1 MFYLTFLS
9 VSYTFNWAG
18 IYEYKQKFIDGF
30 MMTIVIS
37 FFALILSFLIGL
49 FFAYGQ
55 SSKVIFL
62 RFFSRFY
69 IEGIRGTP
77 LLVQILIFYYVFANS
92 LGLENRYV
100 VGVVILALF
109 SGAYWAVITM
119 GVTLEIAKLVTV
131 SWLYRNWNLDLLPQ
145 SIRAYLLSAVLMLM
159 FITSIGIFG
168 FLSKAHLD
176 TAAPN
181 TGNRLLV
188 KNIERQIDSEKK
200 AITGA
205 QKIVDQLDK
214 ALDKVIDKDA
224 DKGLI
229 ERQKQITERNRANNI
244 ITNSSKK
251 ITDLSNQKL
260 KYDKDQLAIDKEVG
274 PFKYVAEILFGDADD
289 GNLDRAVRFIII
301 CLILVFDPLAVLMLV
316 AVNVSIKEYQ
326 RNKGIINKEQELE
339 KKIERLQKK
348 NDTYKEKQ
356 GVLLKSIFG
365 ENADQKSLSELNPD
379 EIKVKLDQIMEIKD
393 EKNT

>member
-1 MFYLTFLS
+1 MILTILLLISGLAVS
-9 VSYTFNWAG
+9 VVG
-18 IYEYKQKFIDGF
+18 
-30 MMTIVIS
+30 
-37 FFALILSFLIGL
+37 
-49 FFAYGQ
+49 AYY
-55 SSKVIFL
+55 SI
-62 RFFSRFY
+62 
-69 IEGIRGTP
+69 
-77 LLVQILIFYYVFANS
+77 
-92 LGLENRYV
+92 LGLA
-100 VGVVILALF
+100 ALF
-109 SGAYWAVITM
+109 AGAYWAVITM

-205 QKIVDQLDK
+205 QKIIDQLDT

-229 ERQKQITERNRANNI
+229 ERQKQTTERNRVNNI
-244 ITNSSKK
+244 IANSSKK

-326 RNKGIINKEQELE
+326 RNKKLLNLNKEETLE
-339 KKIERLQKK
+339 QQVERLKKRNESLKDKERDYKTFVQKLGA
-348 NDTYKEKQ
+348 KE
-356 GVLLKSIFG
+356 LSDL
-365 ENADQKSLSELNPD
+365 NAD
-379 EIKVKLDQIMEIKD
+379 EIKVKLDQIYDWNEKKGKD
-393 EKNT
+393 DKNT

>member
-1 MFYLTFLS
+1 MILTILLFLS
-9 VSYTFNWAG
+9 GIAVSVVG
-18 IYEYKQKFIDGF
+18 
-30 MMTIVIS
+30 
-37 FFALILSFLIGL
+37 
-49 FFAYGQ
+49 AYY
-55 SSKVIFL
+55 SI
-62 RFFSRFY
+62 
-69 IEGIRGTP
+69 
-77 LLVQILIFYYVFANS
+77 
-92 LGLENRYV
+92 LGLA
-100 VGVVILALF
+100 ALF
-109 SGAYWAVITM
+109 AGAYWAVITM

-205 QKIVDQLDK
+205 QKIIDQLDT

-229 ERQKQITERNRANNI
+229 ERQKQTTERNRVNNI

>member
-1 MFYLTFLS
+1 MILTILLLIS
-9 VSYTFNWAG
+9 GLAVS
-18 IYEYKQKFIDGF
+18 I
-30 MMTIVIS
+30 
-37 FFALILSFLIGL
+37 IG
-49 FFAYGQ
+49 AYY
-55 SSKVIFL
+55 SI
-62 RFFSRFY
+62 
-69 IEGIRGTP
+69 
-77 LLVQILIFYYVFANS
+77 
-92 LGLENRYV
+92 LGLA
-100 VGVVILALF
+100 ALF
-109 SGAYWAVITM
+109 AGAYWAVVTM
-119 GVTLEIAKLVTV
+119 GITLEVAKLVTV
-131 SWLYRNWNLDLLPQ
+131 SWLYRNWKLDLLPQ
-145 SIRAYLLSAVLMLM
+145 SIRMYLLSAVLMLM

-176 TAAPN
+176 TSAPN

-188 KNIERQIDSEKK
+188 KNIERQIESEKK

-229 ERQKQITERNRANNI
+229 ERQKQQNERNRANNI
-244 ITNSSKK
+244 ITNSSNK
-251 ITDLSNQKL
+251 ITQLSNQKL
-260 KYDKDQLAIDKEVG
+260 NYDKNQLAIDKEIG

-289 GNLDRAVRFIII
+289 GNLDRAVRFVII
-301 CLILVFDPLAVLMLV
+301 CLLFVFDPLAVLMLV

-326 RNKGIINKEQELE
+326 RNKGVRNKEEELE

-348 NDTYKEKQ
+348 NEVYKEKQ

-365 ENADQKSLSELNPD
+365 DNADQKSLAELNPD
-379 EIKVKLDQIMEIKD
+379 EIKVKLDQIMEMKD

>member
-1 MFYLTFLS
+1 MILTILLFISGIAVS
-9 VSYTFNWAG
+9 VVG
-18 IYEYKQKFIDGF
+18 
-30 MMTIVIS
+30 
-37 FFALILSFLIGL
+37 
-49 FFAYGQ
+49 AYY
-55 SSKVIFL
+55 SI
-62 RFFSRFY
+62 
-69 IEGIRGTP
+69 
-77 LLVQILIFYYVFANS
+77 
-92 LGLENRYV
+92 LGLA
-100 VGVVILALF
+100 ALF
-109 SGAYWAVITM
+109 AGAYWAVITM
-119 GVTLEIAKLVTV
+119 GVTLEVAKLVTV

-205 QKIVDQLDK
+205 QKIIDQLDT

-229 ERQKQITERNRANNI
+229 ERQKQTTERNRVNNI
-244 ITNSSKK
+244 IANSSKK

-326 RNKGIINKEQELE
+326 RNKGIKNKEEDLE

-348 NDTYKEKQ
+348 NEVYKEKQ

-365 ENADQKSLSELNPD
+365 NNADQKSLAELDPD
-379 EIKVKLDQIMEIKD
+379 EIKVKLDQILEIKD
-393 EKNT
+393 EKNS

>member
-1 MFYLTFLS
+1 MILTILLFISGIAVS
-9 VSYTFNWAG
+9 VVG
-18 IYEYKQKFIDGF
+18 
-30 MMTIVIS
+30 
-37 FFALILSFLIGL
+37 
-49 FFAYGQ
+49 AYY
-55 SSKVIFL
+55 SI
-62 RFFSRFY
+62 
-69 IEGIRGTP
+69 
-77 LLVQILIFYYVFANS
+77 
-92 LGLENRYV
+92 LGL
-100 VGVVILALF
+100 ASLF
-109 SGAYWAVITM
+109 AGAYWAVITM

-200 AITGA
+200 AIEGA

-244 ITNSSKK
+244 IANSSKK

-326 RNKGIINKEQELE
+326 RSKGIKNKEEDLE

>member
-1 MFYLTFLS
+1 MILTILLFISGIAVS
-9 VSYTFNWAG
+9 VVG
-18 IYEYKQKFIDGF
+18 
-30 MMTIVIS
+30 
-37 FFALILSFLIGL
+37 
-49 FFAYGQ
+49 AYY
-55 SSKVIFL
+55 SI
-62 RFFSRFY
+62 
-69 IEGIRGTP
+69 
-77 LLVQILIFYYVFANS
+77 
-92 LGLENRYV
+92 LGLA
-100 VGVVILALF
+100 ALF
-109 SGAYWAVITM
+109 AGAYWAVITM

-205 QKIVDQLDK
+205 QKIIDQLDT

-229 ERQKQITERNRANNI
+229 ERQKQTTERNRVNNI
-244 ITNSSKK
+244 IANSSKK

-326 RNKGIINKEQELE
+326 RSKNLVNKEETLE
-339 KKIERLQKK
+339 QQIERLKKRNESLRDKERDYKAFVQKLGA
-348 NDTYKEKQ
+348 KE
-356 GVLLKSIFG
+356 
-365 ENADQKSLSELNPD
+365 LSDLDAD
-379 EIKVKLDQIMEIKD
+379 EIKVKLDQIYDWNEKKGKD
-393 EKNT
+393 DKNT

>member
-1 MFYLTFLS
+1 MILTILLFISGIAVS
-9 VSYTFNWAG
+9 VVG
-18 IYEYKQKFIDGF
+18 
-30 MMTIVIS
+30 
-37 FFALILSFLIGL
+37 
-49 FFAYGQ
+49 AYY
-55 SSKVIFL
+55 SI
-62 RFFSRFY
+62 
-69 IEGIRGTP
+69 
-77 LLVQILIFYYVFANS
+77 
-92 LGLENRYV
+92 LGLA
-100 VGVVILALF
+100 ALF
-109 SGAYWAVITM
+109 AGAYWAVITM

-200 AITGA
+200 AIEGA

-244 ITNSSKK
+244 IANSSKK

-326 RNKGIINKEQELE
+326 RNKNLVNKEETLE
-339 KKIERLQKK
+339 QQVERLKKRNESLRDKERDYKAFVQKLGA
-348 NDTYKEKQ
+348 KE
-356 GVLLKSIFG
+356 
-365 ENADQKSLSELNPD
+365 LSDLDAD
-379 EIKVKLDQIMEIKD
+379 EIKVKLDQIYDWNEKKGKD
-393 EKNT
+393 DKNT

>member
-1 MFYLTFLS
+1 MILTILLFISGIAVS
-9 VSYTFNWAG
+9 VVG
-18 IYEYKQKFIDGF
+18 
-30 MMTIVIS
+30 
-37 FFALILSFLIGL
+37 
-49 FFAYGQ
+49 AYY
-55 SSKVIFL
+55 SI
-62 RFFSRFY
+62 
-69 IEGIRGTP
+69 
-77 LLVQILIFYYVFANS
+77 
-92 LGLENRYV
+92 LGLA
-100 VGVVILALF
+100 ALF
-109 SGAYWAVITM
+109 AGAYWAVITM

-229 ERQKQITERNRANNI
+229 ERQKQTTERNKVNNI
-244 ITNSSKK
+244 IANSSKK

>member
-1 MFYLTFLS
+1 MILTILLFLS
-9 VSYTFNWAG
+9 GIAVSVVG
-18 IYEYKQKFIDGF
+18 
-30 MMTIVIS
+30 
-37 FFALILSFLIGL
+37 
-49 FFAYGQ
+49 AYY
-55 SSKVIFL
+55 SI
-62 RFFSRFY
+62 
-69 IEGIRGTP
+69 
-77 LLVQILIFYYVFANS
+77 
-92 LGLENRYV
+92 LGLA
-100 VGVVILALF
+100 ALF
-109 SGAYWAVITM
+109 AGAYWAVVTM
-119 GVTLEIAKLVTV
+119 GVTLEVAKLVTV

-145 SIRAYLLSAVLMLM
+145 SIRMYLLSAVLMLM

-176 TAAPN
+176 TSAPN

-188 KNIERQIDSEKK
+188 KNIERQIESEKK
-200 AITGA
+200 AIAGA

-244 ITNSSKK
+244 IANSSKK

-326 RNKGIINKEQELE
+326 RNKGVKNKEEELE

-348 NDTYKEKQ
+348 NEVYKEKQ

-365 ENADQKSLSELNPD
+365 DNADQKTLSELDPD
-379 EIKVKLDQIMEIKD
+379 EIKVKLDQILEIKD

>member
-1 MFYLTFLS
+1 MILTILLFISGIAVS
-9 VSYTFNWAG
+9 VVG
-18 IYEYKQKFIDGF
+18 
-30 MMTIVIS
+30 
-37 FFALILSFLIGL
+37 
-49 FFAYGQ
+49 AYY
-55 SSKVIFL
+55 SI
-62 RFFSRFY
+62 
-69 IEGIRGTP
+69 
-77 LLVQILIFYYVFANS
+77 
-92 LGLENRYV
+92 LGLA
-100 VGVVILALF
+100 ALF
-109 SGAYWAVITM
+109 AGAYWAVITM

-205 QKIVDQLDK
+205 QKIIDQLDT

-229 ERQKQITERNRANNI
+229 ERQKQTTERNRVNNI
-244 ITNSSKK
+244 IANSSKK

-326 RNKGIINKEQELE
+326 RSKGIKNKEEDLE

>member
-1 MFYLTFLS
+1 MILTILLFISGIAVS
-9 VSYTFNWAG
+9 VVG
-18 IYEYKQKFIDGF
+18 
-30 MMTIVIS
+30 
-37 FFALILSFLIGL
+37 
-49 FFAYGQ
+49 AYY
-55 SSKVIFL
+55 SI
-62 RFFSRFY
+62 
-69 IEGIRGTP
+69 
-77 LLVQILIFYYVFANS
+77 
-92 LGLENRYV
+92 LGLA
-100 VGVVILALF
+100 ALF
-109 SGAYWAVITM
+109 AGAYWAVITM

-200 AITGA
+200 AIEGA

-244 ITNSSKK
+244 IANSSKK

-326 RNKGIINKEQELE
+326 RSKGIKNKEEDLE

-379 EIKVKLDQIMEIKD
+379 EIKVKLDQIMEMKD

>member
-1 MFYLTFLS
+1 MILTILLFLS
-9 VSYTFNWAG
+9 GIAVSVVG
-18 IYEYKQKFIDGF
+18 
-30 MMTIVIS
+30 
-37 FFALILSFLIGL
+37 
-49 FFAYGQ
+49 AYY
-55 SSKVIFL
+55 SI
-62 RFFSRFY
+62 
-69 IEGIRGTP
+69 
-77 LLVQILIFYYVFANS
+77 
-92 LGLENRYV
+92 LGL
-100 VGVVILALF
+100 ASLF
-109 SGAYWAVITM
+109 AGAYWAVITM
-119 GVTLEIAKLVTV
+119 GVTLEVAKLVTV

-181 TGNRLLV
+181 SGNRLLV

-200 AITGA
+200 AIEGA

-244 ITNSSKK
+244 IANSSKK

>member
-1 MFYLTFLS
+1 MILTILLFLS
-9 VSYTFNWAG
+9 GIAVSVVG
-18 IYEYKQKFIDGF
+18 
-30 MMTIVIS
+30 
-37 FFALILSFLIGL
+37 
-49 FFAYGQ
+49 AYY
-55 SSKVIFL
+55 SI
-62 RFFSRFY
+62 
-69 IEGIRGTP
+69 
-77 LLVQILIFYYVFANS
+77 
-92 LGLENRYV
+92 LGLA
-100 VGVVILALF
+100 ALF
-109 SGAYWAVITM
+109 AGAYWAVITM

-205 QKIVDQLDK
+205 QKIIDQLDT

-229 ERQKQITERNRANNI
+229 ERQKQTTERNRVNNI
-244 ITNSSKK
+244 IANSSKK

-326 RNKGIINKEQELE
+326 RSKGVKNKEEDLE
-339 KKIERLQKK
+339 KKVERLQKK
-348 NDTYKEKQ
+348 NDLYKEKQ

-365 ENADQKSLSELNPD
+365 ENADQKSLEQLDPN
-379 EIKVKLDQIMEIKD
+379 EIKIKLDQIMEIKD

>member
-1 MFYLTFLS
+1 MILTILLLIS
-9 VSYTFNWAG
+9 GLAVS
-18 IYEYKQKFIDGF
+18 I
-30 MMTIVIS
+30 
-37 FFALILSFLIGL
+37 IG
-49 FFAYGQ
+49 AYY
-55 SSKVIFL
+55 SI
-62 RFFSRFY
+62 
-69 IEGIRGTP
+69 
-77 LLVQILIFYYVFANS
+77 
-92 LGLENRYV
+92 LGLA
-100 VGVVILALF
+100 ALF
-109 SGAYWAVITM
+109 AGAYWAVVTM

-131 SWLYRNWNLDLLPQ
+131 SWLYRNWKLDLLPQ

-176 TAAPN
+176 TSAPN

-188 KNIERQIDSEKK
+188 KNIERQIESEKK
-200 AITGA
+200 AIAGA

-229 ERQKQITERNRANNI
+229 ERQKQLNDRNRANNI
-244 ITNSSKK
+244 ITSSSNK
-251 ITDLSNQKL
+251 ITQLSNQKL
-260 KYDKDQLAIDKEVG
+260 NYDKNQLAIDKEIG

-289 GNLDRAVRFIII
+289 GNLDRAVRFVII
-301 CLILVFDPLAVLMLV
+301 CLIFVFDPLAVLMLV

-326 RNKGIINKEQELE
+326 RNKGVKNKEEDLE

-348 NDTYKEKQ
+348 NDIYKEKQ

-365 ENADQKSLSELNPD
+365 DNADQKSLAELNPD
-379 EIKVKLDQIMEIKD
+379 EIKVKLDQILEMKD

>member
-1 MFYLTFLS
+1 MILTILLFISGIAVS
-9 VSYTFNWAG
+9 VVG
-18 IYEYKQKFIDGF
+18 
-30 MMTIVIS
+30 
-37 FFALILSFLIGL
+37 
-49 FFAYGQ
+49 AYY
-55 SSKVIFL
+55 SI
-62 RFFSRFY
+62 
-69 IEGIRGTP
+69 
-77 LLVQILIFYYVFANS
+77 
-92 LGLENRYV
+92 LGLA
-100 VGVVILALF
+100 ALF
-109 SGAYWAVITM
+109 AGAYWAVITM

-145 SIRAYLLSAVLMLM
+145 SIRAHLLSAVLMLM

-200 AITGA
+200 AIEGA

-244 ITNSSKK
+244 IANSSKK

-326 RNKGIINKEQELE
+326 RSKGIKNKEEDLE

>member
-1 MFYLTFLS
+1 MILTILLFISGIAVS
-9 VSYTFNWAG
+9 VVG
-18 IYEYKQKFIDGF
+18 
-30 MMTIVIS
+30 
-37 FFALILSFLIGL
+37 
-49 FFAYGQ
+49 AYY
-55 SSKVIFL
+55 SI
-62 RFFSRFY
+62 
-69 IEGIRGTP
+69 
-77 LLVQILIFYYVFANS
+77 
-92 LGLENRYV
+92 LGLA
-100 VGVVILALF
+100 ALF
-109 SGAYWAVITM
+109 AGAYWAVITM

-205 QKIVDQLDK
+205 QKIIDQLDT

-229 ERQKQITERNRANNI
+229 ERQKQTTERNRVNNI

-316 AVNVSIKEYQ
+316 AVNVSIREYQ
-326 RNKGIINKEQELE
+326 RNKGIKNKEEDLE

-348 NDTYKEKQ
+348 NEVYKEKQ

-365 ENADQKSLSELNPD
+365 DNADQKSLAELDPD
-379 EIKVKLDQIMEIKD
+379 EIKVKLDQILEIKD

>member
-1 MFYLTFLS
+1 MILTILLFISGIAVS
-9 VSYTFNWAG
+9 VVG
-18 IYEYKQKFIDGF
+18 
-30 MMTIVIS
+30 
-37 FFALILSFLIGL
+37 
-49 FFAYGQ
+49 AYY
-55 SSKVIFL
+55 SI
-62 RFFSRFY
+62 
-69 IEGIRGTP
+69 
-77 LLVQILIFYYVFANS
+77 
-92 LGLENRYV
+92 LGLA
-100 VGVVILALF
+100 ALF
-109 SGAYWAVITM
+109 AGAYWAVITM

-200 AITGA
+200 AIEGA

-244 ITNSSKK
+244 IANSSKK

-326 RNKGIINKEQELE
+326 RSKNLGNKEETLE
-339 KKIERLQKK
+339 QQIERLKKRNESLRDKERDYKAFVQKLGA
-348 NDTYKEKQ
+348 KE
-356 GVLLKSIFG
+356 
-365 ENADQKSLSELNPD
+365 LSDLDAD
-379 EIKVKLDQIMEIKD
+379 EIKVKLDQIYDWNEKKGKD
-393 EKNT
+393 DKNT

>member
-1 MFYLTFLS
+1 MILTILLFLS
-9 VSYTFNWAG
+9 GIAVSVVG
-18 IYEYKQKFIDGF
+18 
-30 MMTIVIS
+30 
-37 FFALILSFLIGL
+37 
-49 FFAYGQ
+49 AYY
-55 SSKVIFL
+55 SI
-62 RFFSRFY
+62 
-69 IEGIRGTP
+69 
-77 LLVQILIFYYVFANS
+77 
-92 LGLENRYV
+92 LGL
-100 VGVVILALF
+100 ASLF
-109 SGAYWAVITM
+109 AGAYWAVITM

-159 FITSIGIFG
+159 FITSIGVFG

-188 KNIERQIDSEKK
+188 KNIERQIESEKK
-200 AITGA
+200 AIAGA

-244 ITNSSKK
+244 IANSSKK

-326 RNKGIINKEQELE
+326 RSKGVKNKEEDLE
-339 KKIERLQKK
+339 KKVERLQKK
-348 NDTYKEKQ
+348 NDLYKEKQ

-365 ENADQKSLSELNPD
+365 ENADQKSLEQLDPN
-379 EIKVKLDQIMEIKD
+379 EIKIKLDQIMEIKD

>member
-1 MFYLTFLS
+1 MILTILLFISGIAVS
-9 VSYTFNWAG
+9 VVG
-18 IYEYKQKFIDGF
+18 
-30 MMTIVIS
+30 
-37 FFALILSFLIGL
+37 
-49 FFAYGQ
+49 AYY
-55 SSKVIFL
+55 SI
-62 RFFSRFY
+62 
-69 IEGIRGTP
+69 
-77 LLVQILIFYYVFANS
+77 
-92 LGLENRYV
+92 LGLA
-100 VGVVILALF
+100 ALF
-109 SGAYWAVITM
+109 AGAYWAVITM
-119 GVTLEIAKLVTV
+119 GVTLEVAKLVTV

-205 QKIVDQLDK
+205 QKIIDQLDT

-229 ERQKQITERNRANNI
+229 ERQKQTTERNRVNNI
-244 ITNSSKK
+244 IANSSKK

-289 GNLDRAVRFIII
+289 GNLDRAVRFVII
-301 CLILVFDPLAVLMLV
+301 CLLFVFDPLAVLMLV

-326 RNKGIINKEQELE
+326 RNKKVINKEETMEQQ
-339 KKIERLQKK
+339 IERLKKRNESLKDKERDYKAFVQKLGA
-348 NDTYKEKQ
+348 KE
-356 GVLLKSIFG
+356 
-365 ENADQKSLSELNPD
+365 LSDLDAD
-379 EIKVKLDQIMEIKD
+379 EIKVKLDQIYDWNEKKGKNEKD
-393 EKNT
+393 V